1 MSWPNWKIG
10 MRKEVKVIRGIPP
23 LGSIPPNIR
32 QEGNG
37 QARKEFQGYDWK
49 GKKYKP
55 STIVGISGLEQL
67 LKHGLEMEKEMLEAI
82 TILPD
87 KENLD
92 ELNKLQVVI
101 KQLRYQI
108 EVKKG

>member
-10 MRKEVKVIRGIPP
+10 MRKEIMMIRSIPP

-32 QEGNG
+32 QKGNG
-37 QARKEFQGYDWK
+37 QARVIQDYEWK

-55 STIVGISGLEQL
+55 SIIVGTLGLEQL
-67 LKHGLEMEKEMLEAI
+67 LKHGLEMEKELLEAV

-92 ELNKLQVVI
+92 KLSKLQEVI

-108 EVKKG
+108 EVKKGK

>member
-1 MSWPNWKIG
+1 M
-10 MRKEVKVIRGIPP
+10 IRGVPP
-23 LGSIPPNIR
+23 KGSIPPNIR
-32 QEGNG
+32 QGGNG
-37 QARKEFQGYDWK
+37 QARVIKEYEWK

-55 STIVGISGLEQL
+55 SAIVGTRGLEQL
-67 LKHGLEMEKEMLEAI
+67 LKHGLEMEKEMLEAV

-92 ELNKLQVVI
+92 KLSKLQQVI

-108 EVKKG
+108 EVKKGK